1 MEDPVVPL
9 ERNLYGHPL
18 AGLLWERQFEKIL
31 LKHGWEEIP
40 NWECLFVHREKG
52 LFLSS
57 YVDDKKLAG
66 KKQNLDPMWK
76 LLNKEVDLGEPT
88 SFLDHVYLGCTQRQC
103 EISKNTVDNYRTMFE
118 SRISAERVEKLPFP
132 QNLRISSWS
141 YDMAGRAK
149 KCVERYCELA
159 NKTTQQLYKV
169 STACIDDHHFIYL
182 ARIGRPDILWSVNK
196 LARSITKWTKA
207 CDKRLNRL
215 ILDIHH
221 TCDYKQYC
229 HVGNTAKQCRLG
241 LFQDSDFAGD
251 LEDSKS
257 TSGGTL
263 CNFGSHTF
271 VPISWMFKKQTA
283 VSHSS
288 TESEIISLDTGLR
301 LDGLPALELWDL
313 IVSVLGNVSRVSDGS
328 GKPECD
334 VHKHHKP
341 HKTIDVMKDIDSV
354 PSNVQSARQEA
365 LLYVFEDNEAVI
377 KMMIKGRC
385 PTMRHVSRTH
395 RVALDWLFDRINLD
409 PKIQIKYID
418 TKNQLADIV
427 TKGNFT
433 RDKWNHLLNLVNIS
447 HFSSTAC
454 TAAMAKRA
462 QQGSGEERVTGKSRP
477 MMNLTARMPSVV
489 SSSTSSNPGRTSY
502 GYQDPVKSVA
512 GDDRSGKPERP
523 SPPGYSKEDYGQSWS
538 SQEWK
543 SGAAAHDRSGKP
555 EKTSWDMMQQV
566 APHREEPLL
575 DGNAHSV
582 RYGEMIHDGSVKP
595 EIVNQREEAN
605 SENFVM

>member
-1 MEDPVVPL
+1 M
-9 ERNLYGHPL
+9 
-18 AGLLWERQFEKIL
+18 
-31 LKHGWEEIP
+31 
-40 NWECLFVHREKG
+40 
-52 LFLSS
+52 
-57 YVDDKKLAG
+57 
-66 KKQNLDPMWK
+66 
-76 LLNKEVDLGEPT
+76 
-88 SFLDHVYLGCTQRQC
+88 
-103 EISKNTVDNYRTMFE
+103 
-118 SRISAERVEKLPFP
+118 
-132 QNLRISSWS
+132 
-141 YDMAGRAK
+141 
-149 KCVERYCELA
+149 A

-169 STACIDDHHFIYL
+169 STPCIDDHHFKEEEMKSVGELSHVCSQIVLKCVYL

-196 LARSITKWTKA
+196 LARSITKWPKA

-215 ILDIHH
+215 ISYIHH
-221 TCDYKQYC
+221 TCEYKQYC
-229 HVGNTAKQCRLG
+229 HVGNTAKQCRSG

-263 CNFGSHTF
+263 CVLGSHTY
-271 VPISWMFKKQTA
+271 VPISWMCKKQTS

-328 GKPECD
+328 GKPESD

-341 HKTIDVMKDIDSV
+341 QKEIDVMKDIDAF
-354 PSNVQSARQEA
+354 PSNVQSSRQEA

-377 KMMIKGRC
+377 KMIVKGRS

-409 PKIQIKYID
+409 SQIQIKYID
-418 TKNQLADIV
+418 TKNQLADIL

-433 RDKWNHLLNLVNIS
+433 RDEWNHLLNLCNIS

-454 TAAMAKRA
+454 IAAMAKRA
-462 QQGSGEERVTGKSRP
+462 QQESGEERVTAKSRP

-489 SSSTSSNPGRTSY
+489 WSSTSSNPGRTSC
-502 GYQDPVKSVA
+502 GYQDPGKSVA

-555 EKTSWDMMQQV
+555 EKSSWNMMQQV
-566 APHREEPLL
+566 ALIVKNL
-575 DGNAHSV
+575 FST
-582 RYGEMIHDGSVKP
+582 EMRIP
-595 EIVNQREEAN
+595 
-605 SENFVM
+605 